1 MKKIYFSLLILL
13 CVGMSA
19 CKQELL
25 KVDVEKTFVETNVK
39 PPDNPMMGNKFI
51 LTLRPDG
58 KAGILTGGDIMRQG
72 TYKID
77 GSSLVVEEEKNT
89 YKFEILSATELKK
102 VDNGAI
108 LKLE

>member
-1 MKKIYFSLLILL
+1 MPPLGAFVVLKKKSCFSFSLLILL

-39 PPDNPMMGNKFI
+39 PPDHPMMGNKFI

-77 GSSLVVEEEKNT
+77 GSSLVVEEEKTLIN
-89 YKFEILSATELKK
+89 
-102 VDNGAI
+102 
-108 LKLE
+108 LKL